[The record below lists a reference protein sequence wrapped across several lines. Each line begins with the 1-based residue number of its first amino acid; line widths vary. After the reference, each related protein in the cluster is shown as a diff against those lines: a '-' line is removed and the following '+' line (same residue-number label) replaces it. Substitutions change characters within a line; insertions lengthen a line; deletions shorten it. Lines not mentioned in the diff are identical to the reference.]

1 MVFIFL
7 SILWF
12 QKFGKKF
19 KILVIIFKLKI
30 KNSKKNCHY
39 NVKICHKKEKK
50 MAILVENFLEN
61 INENCKKK
69 PWKVLLFSNLYPK
82 VWLVAYSQIKDGN
95 SLNPIHVWNLNI
107 LDCKKMLGQVNK
119 QEAYVQCPL
128 FI

>member
-1 MVFIFL
+1 
-7 SILWF
+7 
-12 QKFGKKF
+12 
-19 KILVIIFKLKI
+19 
-30 KNSKKNCHY
+30 
-39 NVKICHKKEKK
+39 